1 MAVCQ
6 ASAWYGHKIVLPHL
20 RAPINKSN
28 RIRAPE
34 IDRLLAPLRRLLDDR
49 LFWQYQSDGLT
60 LFSRPGWCR
69 VSS

>member
-1 MAVCQ
+1 MPDLSKHSS
-6 ASAWYGHKIVLPHL
+6 ASPAFSFLLG
-20 RAPINKSN
+20 KSN